1 MKKIVSLAFVMV
13 VMFSLVACEV
23 TLGPT
28 QTTVVPPTVTP
39 GTASS
44 SASAPSSNLS
54 LQQDLLVNLFKNV
67 NPGVVGII
75 VTTTQGTGFGTGFV
89 YDTEGHIITNDHVV
103 QGANSVEVDFP
114 SGLKTTANVIA
125 TDPDSDLAVIKVDV
139 AADQLVPLTLGN
151 SDQVQVGQSVVA
163 IGNPL
168 SDNGAVLSN
177 TMTAGIV
184 SALGRT
190 MESLHQTSSGDFF
203 STVGMIQTDA
213 TLNPGN
219 SGGPLLDLNGNVVG
233 INRAIETTTSL
244 SSATGEPA
252 NVGIGFAIPINI
264 VKQVVPVL
272 IKQGHYDYPYLGL
285 TFLDNMSL
293 SMMNALGLKN
303 SAGVYVTDV
312 IAGGPGDQAGIR
324 AGTQTTS
331 IQGLEAGG
339 DLVTAVDGHSINN
352 FNDFYSYLVT
362 NKQPGDT
369 VVLSIL
375 REGKQMDVTVTLGRR
390 P

>member
-1 MKKIVSLAFVMV
+1 MKKIVSLTFILAI
-13 VMFSLVACEV
+13 MFSLVACEV
-23 TLGPT
+23 TFGPT
-28 QTTVVPPTVTP
+28 QATVVAPTLTP
-39 GTASS
+39 AASS
-44 SASAPSSNLS
+44 SSSTSASGSNLS
-54 LQQDLLVNLFKNV
+54 LQQDMLVNLYKQV
-67 NPGVVGII
+67 NPGIVGII
-75 VTTTQGTGFGTGFV
+75 TTVSQGMGFGTGFV
-89 YDTEGHIITNDHVV
+89 YDNEGHVITNYHVV

-125 TDPDSDLAVIKVDV
+125 TDSDSDLAVLKVDI

-151 SDQVQVGQSVVA
+151 SDQVQVGETVVA

-168 SDNGAVLSN
+168 GDNGAVLSN

-219 SGGPLLDLNGNVVG
+219 SGGPLLDLNGDVIG

-244 SSATGEPA
+244 STSGEPA

-264 VKQVVPVL
+264 VKQVVPTL
-272 IKQGHYDYPYLGL
+272 IKQGHYDYPYLGASLLDLSL
-285 TFLDNMSL
+285 TT
-293 SMMNALGLKN
+293 MNTLGLKSSN
-303 SAGVYVTDV
+303 GVYVASLV
-312 IAGGPGDQAGIR
+312 SGGPADQAGIR

-331 IQGLEAGG
+331 DQGLNAGG
-339 DLVTAVDGHSINN
+339 DFITAADGHAMDNANALI
-352 FNDFYSYLVT
+352 SYLIT
-362 NKQPGDT
+362 NKQPGDQ
-369 VVLSIL
+369 VVLTVL
-375 REGKQMDVTVTLGRR
+375 RDGKQTEITVTLGRR

>member
-1 MKKIVSLAFVMV
+1 MKKIVSLALVMV

-28 QTTVVPPTVTP
+28 QTTVAPPTVTP
-39 GTASS
+39 APTA
-44 SASAPSSNLS
+44 PNSNLS
-54 LQQDLLVNLFKNV
+54 LQQDLLVNLFKHV

-75 VTTTQGTGFGTGFV
+75 VTTAQGTGFGTGFV

-103 QGANSVEVDFP
+103 QGANSAEVDFP
-114 SGLKTTANVIA
+114 SGLKTTASVVA

-190 MESLHQTSSGDFF
+190 MESLHQTSTGDFF

-293 SMMNALGLKN
+293 SMMDALGLKN
-303 SAGVYVTDV
+303 SAGVYVRDV
-312 IAGGPGDQAGIR
+312 TAGGPGDQAGIR

-375 REGKQMDVTVTLGRR
+375 RDGKQMDVTVTLGRR

>member
-1 MKKIVSLAFVMV
+1 M
-13 VMFSLVACEV
+13 
-23 TLGPT
+23 
-28 QTTVVPPTVTP
+28 
-39 GTASS
+39 
-44 SASAPSSNLS
+44 
-54 LQQDLLVNLFKNV
+54 
-67 NPGVVGII
+67 
-75 VTTTQGTGFGTGFV
+75 
-89 YDTEGHIITNDHVV
+89 
-103 QGANSVEVDFP
+103 
-114 SGLKTTANVIA
+114 
-125 TDPDSDLAVIKVDV
+125 
-139 AADQLVPLTLGN
+139 
-151 SDQVQVGQSVVA
+151 
-163 IGNPL
+163 
-168 SDNGAVLSN
+168 
-177 TMTAGIV
+177 
-184 SALGRT
+184 
-190 MESLHQTSSGDFF
+190 
-203 STVGMIQTDA
+203 
-213 TLNPGN
+213 
-219 SGGPLLDLNGNVVG
+219 NGNVVG

-293 SMMNALGLKN
+293 SIMNALGLKN

>member
-13 VMFSLVACEV
+13 VMFSLAACEV

-39 GTASS
+39 GAASS
-44 SASAPSSNLS
+44 SASVPSSNLS

-114 SGLKTTANVIA
+114 SGLKTTANVVA

-190 MESLHQTSSGDFF
+190 MRISAS
-203 STVGMIQTDA
+203 
-213 TLNPGN
+213 
-219 SGGPLLDLNGNVVG
+219 NVFRRFLQHG
-233 INRAIETTTSL
+233 RNDPNRCH
-244 SSATGEPA
+244 PQ
-252 NVGIGFAIPINI
+252 PW
-264 VKQVVPVL
+264 Q
-272 IKQGHYDYPYLGL
+272 LGR
-285 TFLDNMSL
+285 T
-293 SMMNALGLKN
+293 A
-303 SAGVYVTDV
+303 A
-312 IAGGPGDQAGIR
+312 
-324 AGTQTTS
+324 
-331 IQGLEAGG
+331 GLER
-339 DLVTAVDGHSINN
+339 
-352 FNDFYSYLVT
+352 
-362 NKQPGDT
+362 QC
-369 VVLSIL
+369 
-375 REGKQMDVTVTLGRR
+375 RR
-390 P
+390 HQSRH